1 MKTTLSLLAAM
12 LLNTS
17 LVCAQASS
25 DREGRKSPQPIIVT
39 AGHVG
44 SSPFDPPTVTD
55 ANFVVDTGAGLD
67 SGCTFRSGGPLR
79 ITLSID
85 RVVGDVSADGTLVDP
100 QTLVNNG
107 VVSKYA
113 TLSMPAF
120 DVDYAAGVTPPDQP
134 ERDHILVN
142 GKEIGP
148 ANSVAYL
155 TGADNVWKLNE
166 FLIPIELLRFGRRN
180 VGGSPT
186 PGQNLIEIQIDVAN
200 APNQNELWCT
210 AIDWASLRF
219 QALAPVIM
227 VHGNNSS
234 GKFFEDFNFVQPF
247 KDQKI
252 PFDNSIAMT
261 TSTISAHGDLLAN
274 LIPAKAREFGARH
287 VHIIAHSKGGLDTR
301 DFLARTI
308 PGNFGVLSLT
318 TLSTPHHGSVGA
330 DYVLDAVNANSVFS
344 DSFIRTKLAQK
355 LPPDAGT
362 PNLRV
367 SFVENFNLQNGPLLP
382 RQFTVDGETNSIQ
395 YFSFSADANLDDSTS
410 IFGNPTI
417 QRNEING
424 TPEVNNLRG
433 PLVMEQVY
441 RLMGEV
447 ASTRLETKTILGFT
461 VYVVKE
467 TPTQTF
473 QFNDFLVTINSAR
486 FNGFTE
492 ILSTKANHATIANM
506 DIANQAITKIK
517 SVQPIR

>member
-1 MKTTLSLLAAM
+1 MKRILAVLALLVGVSATTAGQD
-12 LLNTS
+12 NT
-17 LVCAQASS
+17 
-25 DREGRKSPQPIIVT
+25 DRQKSIPPQPFIVT
-39 AGHVG
+39 EAHIG
-44 SSPFDPPTVTD
+44 SSPFNPPTVTD

-79 ITLSID
+79 ITLPIN
-85 RVVGDVSADGTLVDP
+85 RVVGDVNADGTLVDP
-100 QTLVNNG
+100 QTLISNG
-107 VVSKYA
+107 VVSKFA

-120 DVDYAAGVTPPDQP
+120 DVDFDASVAPDQP

-142 GKEIGP
+142 GAEIGP
-148 ANSVAYL
+148 ASSIVYL
-155 TGADNVWKLNE
+155 TGANDVWKLNE
-166 FLIPIELLRFGRRN
+166 FQIPIELLRFGRRN
-180 VGGSPT
+180 VGGAPT
-186 PGQNLIEIQIDVAN
+186 AGQNVIEIQIDVAN
-200 APNQNELWCT
+200 AGSQKELWCT
-210 AIDWASLRF
+210 AIDWVSLKF

-234 GKFFEDFNFVQPF
+234 GKFFEDFKFVQSF

-252 PFDNSIAMT
+252 PFDNSINMT
-261 TSTISAHGDLLAN
+261 TATISAHGDLLATR
-274 LIPAKAREFGARH
+274 IPAIAKEFGARH

-301 DFLARTI
+301 DFLARTV
-308 PGNFGVLSLT
+308 PSNFGVLSLI

-330 DYVLDAVNANSVFS
+330 DYSLDAQNANSLFS
-344 DSFIRTKLAQK
+344 DSTIRTKLAQQVT
-355 LPPDAGT
+355 PDVGT
-362 PNLRV
+362 TNLRV

-382 RQFTVDGETNSIQ
+382 RQFTVDGETNAVQ
-395 YFSFSADANLDDSTS
+395 YFSFSADANLDDSKS

-441 RLMGEV
+441 RLLGEV
-447 ASTRLETKTILGFT
+447 ASTQLETKTILGHT

-473 QFNDFLVTINSAR
+473 QLNDFLVTVNSAR

-506 DIANQAITKIK
+506 DIANQAIIKIK
-517 SVQPIR
+517 SVQPIH